1 MTEAGK
7 ASSFLSMNDLTEIIS
22 KFPDLRIVV
31 LGDLVID
38 RYINGTTGRISREAP
53 VLIVREE
60 SEDARLGGAGN
71 VVANI
76 SAMGGHPLPVGLV
89 GSDDAGSEL
98 TEMLATRGIP
108 GESVMVD
115 PNRFTTEKTR
125 VLAGG
130 KNTVRQQMLR
140 IDRVNDGPVT
150 QAIRDMLVERL
161 IRALG
166 EADAVVISDYGE
178 GVVEGSVLD
187 EVLKVIQAGAIP
199 VFADA
204 RRGIERFMGAEVLT
218 PNEPELAMAT
228 GIDVHKSSGLEK
240 AGRRLL
246 ADARAR
252 TVLVKRG
259 NNGMALF
266 VPDCETQTLP
276 VFGTAEV
283 ADVTGAGD
291 TVIAAFALARTAGA
305 EPADAMRLA
314 NMAGG
319 IKVTKS
325 GTAVVK
331 AGELVAALQ
340 RKD

>member
-1 MTEAGK
+1 LTEAGK
-7 ASSFLSMNDLTEIIS
+7 ASSFPPMNDLKQKIAG
-22 KFPDLRIVV
+22 FPDLRIVV

-38 RYINGTTGRISREAP
+38 RYIHGTTRRISREAP

-76 SAMGGHPLPVGLV
+76 SAMGGRPLPVGLV
-89 GSDDAGSEL
+89 GSDDAGNQL
-98 TEMLATRGIP
+98 LEMLAARGIS

-140 IDRVNDGPVT
+140 IDRVNDEPIT
-150 QAIRDMLVERL
+150 TAIRDMLVERL
-161 IRALG
+161 KRAIG
-166 EADAVVISDYGE
+166 EADALVVSDYDE
-178 GVVEGSVLD
+178 GVIGGCVLD
-187 EVLKVIQAGAIP
+187 EVLNVIQTGATP

-204 RRGIERFMGAEVLT
+204 RQGIERFKGALALT
-218 PNEPELAMAT
+218 PNEPELARAT

-240 AGRRLL
+240 AGRKLL
-246 ADARAR
+246 ADTQAEML
-252 TVLVKRG
+252 LVKRG

-266 VPDCETQTLP
+266 LPDCETLKLP
-276 VFGTAEV
+276 VYGTAEV

-291 TVIAAFALARTAGA
+291 TVIAAFALARMAGA
-305 EPADAMRLA
+305 EPADAMLLA

-319 IKVTKS
+319 IKVKKS
-325 GTAVVK
+325 GTAAVE
-331 AGELVAALQ
+331 ARELIAALQ

>member
-1 MTEAGK
+1 
-7 ASSFLSMNDLTEIIS
+7 MNDLTEIIS